1 MNTLIYNM
9 VNGHTQEE
17 QIYALRIAFN
27 LSHTSELKA
36 ANYDILQPTLTQIL
50 KQDRPE
56 VLVQALLLLKTLT

>member
-1 MNTLIYNM
+1 MNTVIYTM

-27 LSHTSELKA
+27 LSDTPELKA
-36 ANYDILQPTLTQIL
+36 ANYDLLQPTLSQIL

-56 VLVQALLLLKTLT
+56 VLVQALLLLKRLT